1 MNKFRNNK
9 SPVMIEELI
18 RQRLVGMNFF
28 ICPLKIIIKDTAKKR
43 KFIIAGVDVLMWID
57 TI

>member
-28 ICPLKIIIKDTAKKR
+28 ICPLRIIIKDTAKKENLLLL
-43 KFIIAGVDVLMWID
+43 VLMF
-57 TI
+57 